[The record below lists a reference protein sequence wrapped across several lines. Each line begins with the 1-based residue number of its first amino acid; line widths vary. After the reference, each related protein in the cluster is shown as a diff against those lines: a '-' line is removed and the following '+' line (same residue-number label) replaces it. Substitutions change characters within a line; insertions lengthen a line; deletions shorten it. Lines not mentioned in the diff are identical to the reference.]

1 MTLIRNGILYQL
13 AGNNVRKIWK
23 GRAIA
28 MLQLPYGKDEIR
40 VELDPSCRWDTIMYN
55 GRTEGSA
62 DSMIRQALEQPIGS
76 PRLQTLAH
84 AKANAVIVI
93 SDISRLCPS
102 YLFLPYLLEELNN
115 GGVPD
120 ENITIIV
127 ALGLHRKQ
135 TREELS
141 RLVGPSILQRVRV
154 ENHSAVPEDCVSLG
168 STTLGTPIEVNKK
181 VAEAELL
188 IITGNIEP
196 HALAGMS
203 GGVKAVIPGTA
214 SWRCIE
220 KNHSLSQKYP
230 SEPGL
235 VDNVVRRDMEEAARA
250 VPIDF
255 LFNVIVN
262 HRRELI
268 AAVAGHPTLAHQE
281 GIAAARS
288 RFLVPAARA
297 YDLVIA
303 SPGGHPKDMQ
313 LYQAVKSLVNASK
326 IAVPGGTIV
335 LVAHCE
341 ELFGNGIFQYW
352 TEVVQDRARMV
363 RMLKEQFVIGAH
375 KIEHIDKVL
384 SKHRVLLYSCIPRST
399 VELIGFEP
407 VDNLQEMIPLLIK
420 QSRIGAAVMPYAS
433 ITFPQVH

>member
-1 MTLIRNGILYQL
+1 ME
-13 AGNNVRKIWK
+13 

-28 MLQLPYGKDEIR
+28 MLQLPYGKGEVRI
-40 VELDPSCRWDTIMYN
+40 ELDPSCHLDTIVYN
-55 GRTEGSA
+55 GWTDGSA
-62 DSMIRQALEQPIGS
+62 ESLIREALERPIGS
-76 PRLQTLAH
+76 PRLQTLARG
-84 AKANAVIVI
+84 KANAVILI

-102 YLFLPYLLEELNN
+102 YLFLPYLLKELND
-115 GGVPD
+115 GGMPD
-120 ENITIIV
+120 ESITIIV

-135 TREELS
+135 TPEELS
-141 RLVGPSILQRVRV
+141 KLVGPSVLQRVRV

-168 STTLGTPIEVNKK
+168 FTTQGTPIEVNQK
-181 VAEAELL
+181 VAETDLL

-230 SEPGL
+230 SEPGI

-250 VPIDF
+250 VSIDF

-268 AAVAGHPTLAHQE
+268 AAVAGHPSLAHQE
-281 GIAAARS
+281 GISAARN
-288 RFLVPAARA
+288 RFLVPVARA

-303 SPGGHPKDMQ
+303 SPGGYPKDIQ

-326 IAVPGGTIV
+326 ITVPGGTIV

-341 ELFGNGIFQYW
+341 EMFGNGIFQYW

-363 RMLKEQFVIGAH
+363 QMLKERFVIGAH
-375 KIEHIDKVL
+375 KIEHIDNVL
-384 SKHRVLLYSCIPRST
+384 SKHRVLLFSSVPRPT
-399 VELIGFEP
+399 VELIGFEF
-407 VDNLQEMIPLLIK
+407 VENLQETVPVLIK

-433 ITFPQVH
+433 ITFPQVQ